1 MRLHGAVFVAAQHR
15 TPGATP
21 ARRRLLA
28 CACCALAALRP
39 SAGVAQAKA
48 APNDAPLAPLPR
60 TQQAPVQDW
69 RQLLLKDRRTLRVK
83 RGTEE
88 VEATYWTAERG
99 WNRDEYYALC
109 WLMRDVKADRV
120 FPIDRKLLDVLC
132 GVQAWLAYN
141 GHVTP
146 IRINSAYRTL
156 TTNRAIEGSARDSK
170 HVVGKAADIVVDG
183 VSSVKLAVMASEF
196 GRGGTGFYVGRGF
209 VHVDTGDER
218 IWIQQRKP

>member
-1 MRLHGAVFVAAQHR
+1 VFVAAQDG
-15 TPGATP
+15 TSGASP

-39 SAGVAQAKA
+39 GAGAAQAKST
-48 APNDAPLAPLPR
+48 NEAPLAPLPR
-60 TQQAPVQDW
+60 TEQAPVQDW
-69 RQLLLKDRRTLRVK
+69 RQLLLKDRRTLRVQ
-83 RGTEE
+83 RGAET

-109 WLMRDVKADRV
+109 WVMRDVKADRV

-141 GHVTP
+141 GHAAP

-156 TTNRAIEGSARDSK
+156 ATNRATEGSARDSK
-170 HVVGKAADIVVDG
+170 HVVGKAADILVDG

-218 IWIQQRKP
+218 IWIDKGRRPSQ

>member
-1 MRLHGAVFVAAQHR
+1 VFVATQSAAPQDATHDP
-15 TPGATP
+15 TPT
-21 ARRRLLA
+21 RRRLL
-28 CACCALAALRP
+28 CCGCCALALLRP
-39 SAGVAQAKA
+39 VGAAAQGA
-48 APNDAPLAPLPR
+48 APKGEAPLAPLPR
-60 TQQAPVQDW
+60 TDQAPVRDW
-69 RQLLLKDRRTLRVK
+69 RQLLLQDRRTLRLK
-83 RGTEE
+83 RGSEE
-88 VEATYWTAERG
+88 VAATYWTADRG

-109 WLMRDVKADRV
+109 WIMRDLKADRV

-141 GHVTP
+141 GQVAP

-156 TTNRAIEGSARDSK
+156 ATNRATEGSARDSK